1 MTSASSLLSKIL
13 RQRGY
18 SGGSAASLPLFIVGL
33 GNPGPDYARTRHNI
47 GFMAV
52 DALHAAWGLPQ
63 WRAKYDGMLAEGAV
77 DGQKIILLKPMT
89 YMNESGR
96 SVGPA
101 LRFYK
106 VPPARLIVLHDELDI
121 PLGEVRCKQG
131 GGNAGHNGLKS
142 IQAHLGTPDFWRVR
156 LGIGHPG
163 SRERVTG
170 HVLSAFTA
178 DERGVV
184 DITLQRL
191 IEQRADLI
199 QLKMKDLEHGV

>member
-18 SGGSAASLPLFIVGL
+18 SGGSAASPPLFIVGL

-106 VPPARLIVLHDELDI
+106 VPPARLIILHDELDI

-142 IQAHLGTPDFWRVR
+142 IQAHLDTPDFWRVR